1 MKERPNAINGLR
13 QTSVYSLI
21 SLLVWQPIL
30 VRAEV
35 AATELPQA
43 NVDWVSQGAATR
55 VETATD
61 MTVKQISDRVSLRW
75 DTFNVGEKASVK
87 FDQPNSSSIALNR
100 VVGGSGSRINGKL
113 SANGIVYIVDS
124 NGVIFGRNSI
134 VEVASL
140 VATALDVDEDLIMNE
155 SFVKAIN
162 DYKAAFEG
170 GAGENAAIVL
180 EGSIDGVEGARIVTG
195 EGGSV
200 FLFAPKIETQ
210 KGSSITTPGGQTI
223 LAAAKDQVYL
233 AASQDPDLRGL
244 LVEVNEGGSI
254 DHAGKIVADRGNITL
269 AALNIDQ
276 RGQLKATTS
285 VDANG
290 TIRLL
295 ARDTVISGAGAIGPM
310 SSSDDLNAQ
319 LIAGVLLADGTI
331 APAMTASDAKYAK
344 SSRAGRVTLHEGSV
358 TEVVPESSSKV
369 SADNNAQPVSFV
381 EVMGKTI
388 EVKDRASITSRG
400 GVVSLVATEKPDDP
414 MHVGTLSND
423 ASVILHS
430 GSRIDVSGMDTAV
443 VAMERNSL
451 EIELRGDELK
461 DSPLQR
467 HDADIRGETAF
478 VDIRDTDDIEFADI
492 SAYLAK
498 VERTVDERLS
508 AGGKVNVYSE
518 GNVDFQQGA
527 QVDVSGGAVNYKSGY
542 VRESQLVDDGNLVYI
557 SDADPN
563 VNYDAII
570 SANERYNA
578 RWNVVE
584 KIKSSSVGA
593 GKGTFVKGYV
603 EGKDAGSFNIK
614 SHAAEYGGAVIAD
627 TVSGPYQRTGGNQVS
642 GGKVDLDLNY
652 FKSSQQAIALVAE
665 GEYQQYLQDR
675 LAGTADDDLTKISVE
690 RFRNSADSV
699 SIKAGRDLTLA
710 QGAALTLDGNGALGL
725 KGGDVSI
732 LGDITNRGGAVSI
745 STTDLPDAGSAAE
758 SIVHTLSV
766 GSDVTIDTG
775 GTWIN
780 DNPLLG
786 ANLNTPV
793 NTDAGAIELISKGSV
808 QVAQGANLL
817 ANGGAWLN
825 AKGTLQGGKGGD
837 VTVSASRFEAG
848 GTLEYNGN
856 ATSHSLKKGG
866 QLTLGGAGFQVGPL
880 AASVNDSTSGTVLLT
895 ADELRAGGFSKVVLD
910 AGLNGIDVADG
921 TRIDL
926 VGEQFQLRE
935 GNYRTVASGVDMDS
949 LVQVVDTAG
958 LREDWRA
965 GIDLSLKSADAPGS
979 TADGIRIGEG
989 AVIQGLP
996 GATIALKAAGG
1007 SIDHAGSII
1016 AQGGTVSLA
1025 VNTSEHV
1032 DRRNSLDSDLA
1043 VILRDG
1049 SLIDVSAT
1057 TVKGEVNA
1065 LGIADLTFHAAG
1077 TVNIAADGGYIL
1089 GDDGASIRADG
1100 LASANRY
1107 YDARAGRV
1115 VSDPVSLA
1123 AGAINLKASEG
1134 IFLNSGLSARAAA
1147 GGKAGSL
1154 DVTMTTDNRFT
1165 GAIDDRDR
1173 SFADY
1178 ELEIRVE
1185 DQATDSGFLQQLQ
1198 DTGNI
1203 VAAVGGNQQYANG
1216 VAYLNVD
1223 AINAGGFGKVGLHA
1237 LNDQNAQSNHPDV
1250 VRRRESRIT
1259 FATDKTLTASESI
1272 RLETPAVVVEGFDA
1286 SVAAPYVGIGTHY
1299 TDETNSLAG
1308 QQLPLNGRFTA
1319 HADFIDLVG
1328 DIAFLDAEKVALN
1341 SHGDIRLRGGLA
1353 NAGSRDLPTGSLTA
1367 YGDVDLLASQIYSA
1381 TQTSYTFD
1389 LPSTASTIRVRGE
1402 STDGAFSIDD
1412 DYAVYS
1418 ALGSINVNADNI
1430 VQDGILKAPFGKINL
1445 NARQSLV
1452 LESGSRTSVS
1462 GEAQTVIVGEVQA
1475 DGSWLYPVVSGAPQV
1490 ISTLGEKSVSL
1501 TGPTIEH
1508 QDGAVVDI
1516 SGGGD
1521 LLAYEFVPGPGGS
1534 KDVLSYADGAAGE
1547 SFAIVPTYGSKW
1559 AAYDTVEM
1567 ANFPYAI
1574 GDTVRFEAGS
1584 GLDPNVS
1591 YAVMP
1596 ARYALL
1602 PGALLV
1608 TPQGYNTQP
1617 GLKVETAAGTA
1628 VVAGKLGNAGSGVSD
1643 SLWSAF
1649 VVEQGSV
1656 ALTRS
1661 EFNLYSASE
1670 FFTASGTRPQDAGRV
1685 MYDAISQLDLDG
1697 DILAAVS
1704 GNGVGGRMDV
1714 TADSI
1719 TLVGAR
1725 SAAVDGIQLV
1735 AGELEQ
1741 LNVDS
1746 ILLGGTRSAGADGT
1760 SIAVNANRVTVAGD
1774 VDMTASELLLAA
1786 KETVKVENAAR
1797 INASR
1802 AGKTAGG
1809 VVNIEG
1815 DGALLQAS
1823 VGDAVQVQRSNASGS
1838 AGVLEIQSGTS
1849 VFGQGALVLDASGSA
1864 IVQGQIDTFG
1874 TAGFGSGKLVLGA
1887 SEVASGMALS
1897 QAALNNLNARE
1908 LLLTS
1913 LSTIDIA
1920 SDFTLDVNR
1929 LTLDATAINAVGAV
1943 PLDVQFN
1950 ATESITLKNSTGNTA
1965 DDIAQV
1971 GGQIAFN
1978 TKTANLTGG
1987 SDSLSTMK
1995 LSGFDVAQLTAT
2007 ESTHASGK
2015 FALQSSADMNLATAQ
2030 LQAAAGT
2037 DLNLQAAAD
2046 LAVTSTGAAPVSQ
2059 QDGLGAYLHFAG
2071 DHVSLDT
2078 SVQAASGLIDVQA
2091 QNGISLGNEAALSVA
2106 GRVTDFA
2113 GDTVVSDAGTVRLK
2127 TANGD
2132 IVTQTGTVIDVSS
2145 PHVDAASGTLE
2156 LSAANGAV
2164 DLKSAPIVR
2173 RFAQATGGK
2182 VSVDVAQGSNVQSLL
2197 PQLAGF
2203 GDTQIWRARN
2213 GDIELASGS
2222 NVKAENIEFSA
2233 DGGAVVISSR
2243 LDASGAE
2250 GGTIGLFG
2258 RDDVRLDA
2266 TAQLDASATGAGE
2279 EGGKVVLSSRQG
2291 FVDLADGSRI
2301 HVAGGGAGNG
2311 AGNGGT
2317 VQFQTQR
2324 NDANDDVN
2332 FNDSGVRITGADSIV
2347 VAGFKRYD
2355 TEVVDQ
2361 SLLDGDVKSETTSF
2375 MNAIAQKLTD
2385 LSGRFSNL
2393 LNRNPDVFEVAP
2405 GVEFVNAGDLAI
2417 EGGINLA
2424 PTLTVDS
2431 AGNGTWDDSWRYGD
2445 NLTPGFMRFLAGGNL
2460 NINGNVSDG
2469 YITLAGYQQTAPI
2482 ATRSWNFAFAAGA
2495 DVDAAKAL
2503 TSTEAGNIDIAAG
2516 SLVRTGTGDI
2526 DMAVGGDLYLAD
2538 GSAIYSG
2545 GQSEYATD
2553 GTVYV
2558 PDAGTL
2564 YNRFWFASL
2573 LKGRKRMFYGHDG
2586 GDINID
2592 VGNDIAVAGSS
2603 VPSTEWLYRIDN
2615 NRALAGGTKYVS
2627 TWGVLY
2633 DKFVNGIGTLGGGDI
2648 DVSAGHDVTNLTLVA
2663 PTTAMQVGANPS
2675 NGVAGSNE
2683 LRVQGGGNIHLLAG
2697 NDVLSGNY
2705 LVSDGRLEVEA
2716 GGSMARASEENVA
2729 TSVAYGVGDI
2739 SLKARNSIDITRVID
2754 QGFVPLSDSQFLTST
2769 KKNIY
2774 ITDSSADSLSVESLA
2789 GDIHFKPDSA
2799 GGFTENLRS
2808 VLPVKVQAVALDGS
2822 VVFENSENGIAL
2834 EPGAGNALNI
2844 YAASNIEWLNGS
2856 VLRLSAAPGNL
2867 LPSIGSAHQYAGND
2881 NGGDG
2886 NLDILSALGVFDNLV
2901 ALQNGQPSIH
2911 TEPMADPLRLVT
2923 LNGDFLADGGGT
2935 NLITSRETEIVAG
2948 RDIDNVGISV
2958 TNNFASDVSSVR
2970 VGRDI
2975 VTRSTRNDQGAI
2987 DTNNA
2992 SNGIAVNGP
3001 GTLLVTAGRNISMGT
3016 SGGIISNGDITD
3028 TALADT
3034 GADLLV
3040 LAGIADDPD
3049 FAGFASRYVNGN
3061 DENQALN
3068 SFIAAAFTDLVLEPD
3083 AIQAMLNMSLSP
3095 EQIAALPR
3103 SVPADMATA
3112 LSSSDNKNLSDAQR
3126 LFLSLSRADR
3136 IKVAR
3141 AQFANGNER
3150 QQQVLVYNTLL
3161 NEVKRGGFEDSKK
3174 SSLKGFDPKKDG
3186 FNRSFAAINSLFDEN
3201 KQWDGDV
3208 SLVFSTINTKDGGD
3222 VGVITPGGGIDVG
3235 LPIQLPGVN
3244 KGAAEL
3250 GIIATRT
3257 GDLSLLV
3264 NDSVRVNQSRTF
3276 ALDGDIMMWAS
3287 EGDIDAGRGAKTATG
3302 AANVNVTIDATGKVV
3317 VDYGAVIA
3325 GSGIRGAGDVSLF
3338 APAGIID
3345 AGDAGIGARG
3355 NITLAAQQV
3364 VGADNI
3370 DVGGVSIG
3378 VPTNT
3383 GVSAGVM
3390 TAGSVGSAATSAS
3403 MGEVAEQA
3411 DSSEEAT
3418 EQVAFLTVEIIG
3430 LGD

>member
-1 MKERPNAINGLR
+1 MKERPDVINGLR
-13 QTSVYSLI
+13 QTGVYSLI
-21 SLLVWQPIL
+21 SLLAWQPIL
-30 VRAEV
+30 VRADV
-35 AATELPQA
+35 APTELPKA

-61 MTVKQISDRVSLRW
+61 MTVKQISDRVSLQW
-75 DTFNVGEKASVK
+75 DTFNIGDKASVK

-100 VVGGSGSRINGKL
+100 VQGGSGSRINGKL
-113 SANGIVYIVDS
+113 SANGIIYIVDS

-140 VATALDVDEDLIMNE
+140 VATALNVDEDLIMNE

-180 EGSIDGVEGARIVTG
+180 EGSIDGAEGARIVTG

-210 KGSSITTPGGQTI
+210 SGSSITTPGGQTI
-223 LAAAKDQVYL
+223 LAAAKDQIFL

-244 LVEVNEGGSI
+244 LVEVNEGGDI

-285 VDANG
+285 VNANG

-295 ARDTVISGAGAIGPM
+295 ARDKANASTIGALGDAT
-310 SSSDDLNAQ
+310 LQNQ
-319 LIAGVLLADGTI
+319 LLAGVLMADGEVDSD
-331 APAMTASDAKYAK
+331 MKASDAKYAK
-344 SSRAGRVTLHEGSV
+344 STHTGRVTLHEGSV
-358 TEVVPESSSKV
+358 TEVVPESSSKT
-369 SADNNAQPVSFV
+369 SADSNVQPVSFV

-414 MHVGTLSND
+414 MAVGTVGND
-423 ASVILHS
+423 ASVTLHS

-467 HDADIRGETAF
+467 NDADIRGETAF

-498 VERTVDERLS
+498 IERTVDERLS

-527 QVDVSGGAVNYKSGY
+527 QVDVSGGAVHYKSGY
-542 VRESQLVDDGNLVYI
+542 VLESQLVDNGNLVYI

-563 VNYDAII
+563 VNYDAVI
-570 SANERYNA
+570 SGNERYNA

-614 SHAAEYGGAVIAD
+614 SRAADYGGTVTAD
-627 TVSGPYQRTGGNQVS
+627 TVSGPYQRTGSNQVS
-642 GGKVDLDLNY
+642 GGKIDLDLSH
-652 FKSSQQAIALVAE
+652 FDFSQQAIALVAE
-665 GEYQQYLQDR
+665 SEYQQYLRDK
-675 LAGTADDDLTKISVE
+675 LAGTADAGTTTISVE
-690 RFRNSADSV
+690 RFAGSADSL
-699 SIKAGRDLTLA
+699 SIKTRNDLSLA
-710 QGAALTLDGNGALGL
+710 EGTALTLDGNGALDL

-732 LGDITNRGGAVSI
+732 QGDITNRAGAVAI
-745 STTDLPDAGSAAE
+745 AAAE
-758 SIVHTLSV
+758 FQSSNTTSVHTLSV
-766 GSDVTIDTG
+766 GADVTIDTG
-775 GTWIN
+775 GAWIN

-786 ANLNTPV
+786 ANLNAPV
-793 NTDAGAIELISKGSV
+793 NMDAGAIKLTSDGSV

-825 AKGTLQGGKGGD
+825 AKGKLQGGKGGD
-837 VTVSASRFEAG
+837 VTVSASRFEYG
-848 GTLEYNGN
+848 GTLEYSGN
-856 ATSHSLKKGG
+856 ASSHSLEQGG
-866 QLTLGGAGFQVGPL
+866 KLTLAGAGFHIGPP
-880 AASVNDSTSGTVLLT
+880 APGVNDNAPGVIQLA
-895 ADELRAGGFSKVVLD
+895 ADELRAGGFSKLVLD

-926 VGEQFQLRE
+926 VGEQFRMRE
-935 GNYRTVASGVDMDS
+935 GNYRTVASGADMNS
-949 LVQVVDTAG
+949 LAQVVDTAG

-979 TADGIRIGEG
+979 IADGIRIGEG
-989 AVIQGLP
+989 AVIQGVP
-996 GATIALKAAGG
+996 GATITLKAAGG

-1025 VNTSEHV
+1025 VSSSEHV

-1049 SLIDVSAT
+1049 SQIDVSAT
-1057 TVKGEVNA
+1057 TVTGEVNA
-1065 LGIADLTFHAAG
+1065 LGIADRTFHAAG
-1077 TVNIAADGGYIL
+1077 RVSIAADAGYIL
-1089 GDDGASIRADG
+1089 GDEGASIRADG
-1100 LASANRY
+1100 LVSANRY

-1115 VSDPVSLA
+1115 VSEPVSLA
-1123 AGAINLKASEG
+1123 AGAIHLKASEG
-1134 IFLNSGLSARAAA
+1134 MFLNSGLSARAAA

-1154 DVTMTTDNRFT
+1154 GVTMTTDNRFT

-1178 ELEIRVE
+1178 ELEIRVS

-1203 VAAVGGNQQYANG
+1203 VATVGGNQQYDNG

-1223 AINAGGFGKVGLHA
+1223 AINAGGFGNIGLHA
-1237 LNDQNAQSNHPDV
+1237 LNDENPQTNHADV
-1250 VRRRESRIT
+1250 VRRPESRVT

-1272 RLETPAVVVEGFDA
+1272 RLETPAIVVEGSDA
-1286 SVAAPYVGIGTHY
+1286 SVVAPYVAIGTRY
-1299 TDETNSLAG
+1299 TDVVNSAAG
-1308 QQLPLNGRFTA
+1308 DGPLPLNGSFTA
-1319 HADFIDLVG
+1319 NAGFIDLVG
-1328 DIAFLDAEKVALN
+1328 DIAFRDAEKVALN

-1353 NAGSRDLPTGSLTA
+1353 KAGSRDLPTGSLTA

-1381 TQTSYTFD
+1381 TQTSYSFD
-1389 LPSTASTIRVRGE
+1389 LLSTDSTISVRGE
-1402 STDGAFSIDD
+1402 SSDGAFSIED

-1418 ALGSINVNADNI
+1418 ALGSITVNADNI
-1430 VQDGILKAPFGKINL
+1430 VQDGILKAPFGTINL

-1452 LESGSRTSVS
+1452 LENGSKTSVS
-1462 GEAQTVIVGEVQA
+1462 GEAQTVIMGEVQA
-1475 DGSWLYPVVSGAPQV
+1475 DGSWLYPVQPGSPQV
-1490 ISTLGEKSVSL
+1490 IRTLGEKSVSL
-1501 TGPTIEH
+1501 TSPAIEH

-1534 KDVLSYADGAAGE
+1534 KDVLSYALTGVAGE

-1559 AAYDTVEM
+1559 AAYDTIEM

-1574 GDTVRFEAGS
+1574 GDTIRFEAGS
-1584 GLDPNVS
+1584 GLDPNMS

-1608 TPQGYNTQP
+1608 TPQGYSTQP
-1617 GLKVETAAGTA
+1617 GLKIETAAGST
-1628 VVAGKLGNAGSGVSD
+1628 VIAGKLGNAGSGVSD
-1643 SLWSAF
+1643 SLWSAY
-1649 VVEQGSV
+1649 VVEPGSV

-1685 MYDAISQLDLDG
+1685 LYDAISQLDIDG
-1697 DILAAVS
+1697 DILASVS

-1714 TADSI
+1714 TAENI
-1719 TLVGAR
+1719 TLVGAK
-1725 SAAVDGIQLV
+1725 SDAIEGIQLV

-1746 ILLGGTRSAGADGT
+1746 MLLGGTRSAGADGT
-1760 SIAVNANRVTVAGD
+1760 SIAVNANTVTVAGD

-1786 KETVKVENAAR
+1786 QQTVKVESAAR
-1797 INASR
+1797 INATR

-1823 VGDAVQVQRSNASGS
+1823 VGDAVQVQRSNATGS
-1838 AGVLEIQSGTS
+1838 TGVLEIQSGAS
-1849 VFGQGALVLDASGSA
+1849 VIGQGALVLDASGSA

-1874 TAGFGSGKLVLGA
+1874 TAGFGSGKMVLGA
-1887 SEVASGMALS
+1887 SEAASGMALS

-1950 ATESITLKNSTGNTA
+1950 AAESITLKNSTGSMA
-1965 DDIAQV
+1965 EDVAQV
-1971 GGQIAFN
+1971 GGQIGFN
-1978 TKTANLTGG
+1978 TAAVKFTGG

-1995 LSGFDVAQLTAT
+1995 LSGFDAAQITAT
-2007 ESTHASGK
+2007 DVTRASGK

-2030 LQAAAGT
+2030 LQAANGT
-2037 DLNLQAAAD
+2037 DLNLQAAGD
-2046 LAVTSTGAAPVSQ
+2046 LVVSSTGVVPLSQ
-2059 QDGLGAYLHFAG
+2059 QDGLGAHLNFAG

-2078 SVQAASGLIDVQA
+2078 NVHAASGVIDVQA
-2091 QNGISLGNEAALSVA
+2091 QNGISLGNQAALSVA

-2132 IVTQTGTVIDVSS
+2132 IVTQTGTVIDISS

-2164 DLKSAPIVR
+2164 DLKSAPIVQR
-2173 RFAQATGGK
+2173 LAQSTGGK
-2182 VSVDVAQGSNVQSLL
+2182 VNVDVAQGSNVQSLL

-2203 GDTQIWRARN
+2203 GDTQTWRARN
-2213 GDIELASGS
+2213 GDIELASGN
-2222 NVKAENIEFSA
+2222 NVKAGNIEFSA
-2233 DGGAVVISSR
+2233 DGGAVVVGSR

-2266 TAQLDASATGAGE
+2266 TAQLDASATGPDKD
-2279 EGGKVVLSSRQG
+2279 GGKVVLSSRQG

-2301 HVAGGGAGNG
+2301 HVAGNG
-2311 AGNGGT
+2311 DGIRDGNGGT
-2317 VQFQTQR
+2317 VQFQVQR
-2324 NDANDDVN
+2324 NATNDDVN
-2332 FNDSGVRITGADSIV
+2332 FNDAGVRITGADSIV

-2355 TEVVDQ
+2355 TAVVDQ
-2361 SLLDGDVKSETTSF
+2361 SLLDGEVSSETASF
-2375 MNAIAQKLTD
+2375 MNAMAAKLAD
-2385 LSGRFSNL
+2385 LSGRFRNL
-2393 LNRNPDVFEVAP
+2393 LNRNPETFEVAP
-2405 GVEFVNAGDLAI
+2405 GVEFVSAGDLAI

-2431 AGNGTWDDSWRYGD
+2431 AGNGTWNDSWRYGD
-2445 NLTPGFMRFLAGGNL
+2445 NLTPGYMRFLAGGNL
-2460 NINGNVSDG
+2460 NIIGNVSDG
-2469 YITLAGYQQTAPI
+2469 FITLPGYQQTAPI
-2482 ATRSWNFAFAAGA
+2482 AARSWNFAFAAGA
-2495 DVDAAKAL
+2495 DAGAAKVL
-2503 TSTEAGNIDIAAG
+2503 TTTDTGNIDMAAG
-2516 SLVRTGTGDI
+2516 SLVRTGTGAI
-2526 DMAVGGDLYLAD
+2526 DMAAGGDLYLAD

-2564 YNRFWFASL
+2564 YHRFWFASL

-2603 VPSTEWLYRIDN
+2603 VPSTEWLYRIDYDRTPTSN
-2615 NRALAGGTKYVS
+2615 ETKYIS
-2627 TWGVLY
+2627 TWGLLY

-2648 DVSAGHDVTNLTLVA
+2648 DVSAGHDVINLTLAA
-2663 PTTAMQVGANPS
+2663 PTTAMQIGANPL
-2675 NGVAGSNE
+2675 NGVGGTNE
-2683 LRVQGGGNIHLLAG
+2683 VLVQGGGNIYLQSG
-2697 NDVLSGNY
+2697 NDILSGNY
-2705 LVSDGRLEVEA
+2705 LVGDGRLEVEA
-2716 GGSMARASEENVA
+2716 GGSLARASEENVA
-2729 TSVAYGVGDI
+2729 TSVVYGVGDI
-2739 SLKARNSIDITRVID
+2739 SLKARNSIEITRVMD
-2754 QGFVPLSDSQFLTST
+2754 QGFVPVSDSQSPYLGIIYT
-2769 KKNIY
+2769 KNIY
-2774 ITDSSADSLSVESLA
+2774 ITDNSADTLRVESLT

-2799 GGFTENLRS
+2799 GEFAENLRS
-2808 VLPVKVQAVALDGS
+2808 VLPVKVQAAALDGN
-2822 VVFENSENGIAL
+2822 VVFDNSIAL

-2844 YAASNIEWLNGS
+2844 YAAHNIEWLNQS
-2856 VLRLSAAPGNL
+2856 ILRLSAVPGNL
-2867 LPSIGSAHQYAGND
+2867 LPSMGSAHHYDSTDLNS
-2881 NGGDG
+2881 DG
-2886 NLDILSALGVFDNLV
+2886 NLDLLSALGVFDNLV
-2901 ALQNGQPSIH
+2901 ALQNGLPSIH

-2923 LNGDFLADGGGT
+2923 LDGDLLADGGGT
-2935 NLITSRETEIVAG
+2935 NLTTSRETEIVAG

-2975 VTRSTRNDQGAI
+2975 ITRSTRNDQGAI

-3001 GTLLVTAGRNISMGT
+3001 GTLLVTAGRDISMGT
-3016 SGGIISNGDITD
+3016 SGGIVSNGDITN

-3049 FAGFASRYVNGN
+3049 FAGFASRYINGS
-3061 DENQALN
+3061 DDDLALA
-3068 SFIAAAFTDLVLEPD
+3068 SFLAAAFTDLVLEPD
-3083 AIQAMLNMSLSP
+3083 AIQALLNLSLSP
-3095 EQIAALPR
+3095 EQIAALPGA
-3103 SVPADMATA
+3103 VPADMATA
-3112 LSSSDNKNLSDAQR
+3112 LSSSDGKNLSNAQR
-3126 LFLSLSRADR
+3126 LFLSLSREDR
-3136 IKVAR
+3136 IQVAR
-3141 AQFANGNER
+3141 TQFASSNER

-3161 NEVKRGGFEDSKK
+3161 NEVKRGGYEDSKK
-3174 SSLKGFDPKKDG
+3174 SSLKGFDPETDG
-3186 FNRSFAAINSLFDEN
+3186 FKRSFAAINSLFDEN

-3208 SLVFSTINTKDGGD
+3208 SLVFSTLNTKDGGD

-3235 LPIQLPGVN
+3235 LPIQLPGVT

-3250 GIIATRT
+3250 GIISTRT

-3264 NDSVRVNQSRTF
+3264 NDSIRVNQSRTF

-3383 GVSAGVM
+3383 GVSAGVT

-3411 DSSEEAT
+3411 EGGDEAT

>member
-1 MKERPNAINGLR
+1 MINGLR
-13 QTSVYSLI
+13 QTGVYSLI

-30 VRAEV
+30 VRADV
-35 AATELPQA
+35 APTELPKA

-61 MTVKQISDRVSLRW
+61 MTVKQISDRVSLQW
-75 DTFNVGEKASVK
+75 DTFNIGDKASVK

-100 VVGGSGSRINGKL
+100 IVGGGQAASRINGKL
-113 SANGIVYIVDS
+113 SANGIIYIVDS
-124 NGVIFGRNSI
+124 NGVIFGRNSV

-140 VATALDVDEDLIMNE
+140 VATALNVDEDLIMNE
-155 SFVKAIN
+155 SFVKAIS
-162 DYKAAFEG
+162 DGKAAFEG

-180 EGSIDGVEGARIVTG
+180 EGSIDGVEGARIITG

-200 FLFAPKIETQ
+200 FLFAPKVETQ
-210 KGSSITTPGGQTI
+210 NGSSITTPGGQTI

-233 AASQDPDLRGL
+233 AASQDPDLRGM
-244 LVEVNEGGSI
+244 LVEVNSGGDI

-269 AALNIDQ
+269 SALNIDQ

-285 VDANG
+285 VNANG

-295 ARDTVISGAGAIGPM
+295 ARDTVNSIGAL
-310 SSSDDLNAQ
+310 DDGTLQNQ
-319 LIAGVLLADGTI
+319 LLAGVLMADG
-331 APAMTASDAKYAK
+331 ALDSDMKAFDAKYAK
-344 SSRAGRVTLHEGSV
+344 SSQAGRVTLHEGSV
-358 TEVVPESSSKV
+358 TEVVPESSTKT
-369 SADNNAQPVSFV
+369 SADSNAQPVSFV

-388 EVKDRASITSRG
+388 EVKDRASVTSRG
-400 GVVSLVATEKPDDP
+400 GVVSMVATEKPDDP
-414 MHVGTLSND
+414 MAVGTLTND
-423 ASVILHS
+423 ASVTLHS
-430 GSRIDVSGMDTAV
+430 GSKIDVSGMDTAV
-443 VAMERNSL
+443 VGMERNSL

-467 HDADIRGETAF
+467 NDADIRGETAF
-478 VDIRDTDDIEFADI
+478 VDIRDADDIEFADI

-542 VRESQLVDDGNLVYI
+542 VLESQLVDNGNLVYI
-557 SDADPN
+557 SDANPN
-563 VNYDAII
+563 VNYDAVI
-570 SANERYNA
+570 SGNERYNA

-614 SHAAEYGGAVIAD
+614 SHAAEYGGSVIAD
-627 TVSGPYQRTGGNQVS
+627 TVSGPYQRTGSNQVS
-642 GGKVDLDLNY
+642 GGRVDLDLNH

-665 GEYQQYLQDR
+665 SEYQQYLQDR

-690 RFRNSADSV
+690 RFRNSADSI
-699 SIKAGRDLTLA
+699 SIKAGRDLTLT
-710 QGAALTLDGNGALGL
+710 QGTALTLDGNGVLDL

-732 LGDITNRGGAVSI
+732 LGDITNRSGAVSI
-745 STTDLPDAGSAAE
+745 STTDVPNPDATE
-758 SIVHTLSV
+758 LQMVHTLSV
-766 GSDVTIDTG
+766 GADVTIDTSG
-775 GTWIN
+775 AWIN

-786 ANLNTPV
+786 ANPNAAV

-808 QVAQGANLL
+808 QVAQGVNLR

-837 VTVSASRFEAG
+837 VTVSASRFEYG
-848 GTLEYNGN
+848 GALEYNGN
-856 ATSHSLKKGG
+856 ASSHSLAQGG
-866 QLTLGGAGFQVGPL
+866 TLTLAGAGFHIGPPS
-880 AASVNDSTSGTVLLT
+880 AGVNDNSPGVIQLE

-910 AGLNGIDVADG
+910 AGLNGIDVANG
-921 TRIDL
+921 THIDL
-926 VGEQFQLRE
+926 VGEQFRMRE
-935 GNYRTVASGVDMDS
+935 GNYRNVASGADMNS
-949 LVQVVDTAG
+949 LAQVVDTAG

-965 GIDLSLKSADAPGS
+965 GIDLLLKSADVPGS
-979 TADGIRIGEG
+979 IADGIRIGEG
-989 AVIQGLP
+989 ALIQGLP
-996 GATIALKAAGG
+996 GAAIALKAVGG

-1025 VNTSEHV
+1025 VSTSEHV

-1057 TVKGEVNA
+1057 TVKGEVNT
-1065 LGIADLTFHAAG
+1065 LGVTDLSFHAAG
-1077 TVNIAADGGYIL
+1077 TVGIAADGGYIL

-1115 VSDPVSLA
+1115 VSEPVGLA

-1173 SFADY
+1173 SFVDY

-1203 VAAVGGNQQYANG
+1203 VAAVGGNQQYDNG

-1223 AINAGGFGKVGLHA
+1223 AINAGGFGNIGLHA
-1237 LNDQNAQSNHPDV
+1237 LNDENHQTNHADV
-1250 VRRRESRIT
+1250 IRRPESRIT

-1272 RLETPAVVVEGFDA
+1272 RLETPAIVVEGFDA
-1286 SVAAPYVGIGTHY
+1286 SVAAPYVGIGTRY
-1299 TDETNSLAG
+1299 TDEINSNAG
-1308 QQLPLNGRFTA
+1308 DEQLPLNGRFTA
-1319 HADFIDLVG
+1319 NAAFIDLLG
-1328 DIAFLDAEKVALN
+1328 DIAFRDAEKVALN

-1353 NAGSRDLPTGSLTA
+1353 NASSRDLPTGSLTA
-1367 YGDVDLLASQIYSA
+1367 YGDADLLASQIYSA

-1389 LPSTASTIRVRGE
+1389 LQSTDSTITVRGE
-1402 STDGAFSIDD
+1402 STDGAFRIDN

-1418 ALGSINVNADNI
+1418 ALGSITVNADNI
-1430 VQDGILKAPFGKINL
+1430 VQDGILKAPFGTIDL

-1452 LESGSRTSVS
+1452 LENGSKTSVS
-1462 GEAQTVIVGEVQA
+1462 GEAQTVIMGEVQA
-1475 DGSWLYPVVSGAPQV
+1475 DGSWLYPVLSGAPQV
-1490 ISTLGEKSVSL
+1490 VRTLGEKSISL
-1501 TGPTIEH
+1501 SGPAIEH

-1534 KDVLSYADGAAGE
+1534 KDVLSYALTGAAGE

-1559 AAYDTVEM
+1559 AAYDAVEM

-1608 TPQGYNTQP
+1608 TPQGYSTQP
-1617 GLKVETAAGTA
+1617 GLKIETAAGTT

-1670 FFTASGTRPQDAGRV
+1670 FFSASGTRPQDAGRV
-1685 MYDAISQLDLDG
+1685 LYDAISQLDIDG
-1697 DILAAVS
+1697 DILASVS

-1714 TADSI
+1714 TAENI
-1719 TLVGAR
+1719 TLVGSR
-1725 SAAVDGIQLV
+1725 SDAIEGIQLV

-1746 ILLGGTRSAGADGT
+1746 MLLGGTRSAGADGT
-1760 SIAVNANRVTVAGD
+1760 NITVNANTVTVAGD

-1786 KETVKVENAAR
+1786 KQTVKVENAAR
-1797 INASR
+1797 INTTR
-1802 AGKTAGG
+1802 GGKTAGG

-1823 VGDAVQVQRSNASGS
+1823 VGDAVQVRRSNATGS
-1838 AGVLEIQSGTS
+1838 TGVLEIQSGTS

-1874 TAGFGSGKLVLGA
+1874 TAGFGSGKMVLGA
-1887 SEVASGMALS
+1887 SEAASGMALS

-1943 PLDVQFN
+1943 RLDVQFI
-1950 ATESITLKNSTGNTA
+1950 AAESITLRNSSGSMA
-1965 DDIAQV
+1965 EDVAQV
-1971 GGQIAFN
+1971 GGQIEFN
-1978 TKTANLTGG
+1978 TAAASLTGG

-2007 ESTHASGK
+2007 DVTRASGK

-2030 LQAAAGT
+2030 LQAANGT
-2037 DLNLQAAAD
+2037 DLNLQATGD
-2046 LAVTSTGAAPVSQ
+2046 LAVTSAGAAPVSQ

-2071 DHVSLDT
+2071 DHISLDT
-2078 SVQAASGLIDVQA
+2078 SVQAASGLIEVQA
-2091 QNGISLGNEAALSVA
+2091 QNGISLGNQAALSVA
-2106 GRVTDFA
+2106 GRATDFA

-2127 TANGD
+2127 TVNGD

-2164 DLKSAPIVR
+2164 DLKSAPIVQ
-2173 RFAQATGGK
+2173 RFAQSPGGK

-2203 GDTQIWRARN
+2203 GDTQTWRARN
-2213 GDIELASGS
+2213 GDIELASGN
-2222 NVKAENIEFSA
+2222 NVKAGNIEFSA
-2233 DGGAVVISSR
+2233 DGGAVVVGSR

-2266 TAQLDASATGAGE
+2266 TAQLDASATGTGE

-2301 HVAGGGAGNG
+2301 HVAGNG
-2311 AGNGGT
+2311 DGIRNGNGGT

-2324 NDANDDVN
+2324 NATNDDVN

-2355 TEVVDQ
+2355 TAVVDQ
-2361 SLLDGDVKSETTSF
+2361 SLLDGDVNSETASF
-2375 MNAIAQKLTD
+2375 MSAMAEKLTD

-2393 LNRNPDVFEVAP
+2393 LNRNSEAFEVAP
-2405 GVEFVNAGDLAI
+2405 GVEFVSAGDLAI

-2431 AGNGTWDDSWRYGD
+2431 AGNGSWDDSWRYGD

-2460 NINGNVSDG
+2460 NISGNVSDG
-2469 YITLAGYQQTAPI
+2469 FITLPGYQQTAPI
-2482 ATRSWNFAFAAGA
+2482 ADRSWNFAFVAGA
-2495 DVDAAKAL
+2495 DAGAAKAL
-2503 TSTEAGNIDIAAG
+2503 TTTDSGNIDIAAG
-2516 SLVRTGTGDI
+2516 SLIRTGTGAI
-2526 DMAVGGDLYLAD
+2526 DMAAGGDLYLGD

-2545 GQSEYATD
+2545 GLSEYATD

-2564 YNRFWFASL
+2564 YHRYWFASL

-2592 VGNDIAVAGSS
+2592 VSNDIAVAGSS
-2603 VPSTEWLYRIDN
+2603 VPSTEWLYRVDYS
-2615 NRALAGGTKYVS
+2615 RTLAGETKYIS

-2648 DVSAGHDVTNLTLVA
+2648 DVSAGHDVTNLTLAA
-2663 PTTAMQVGANPS
+2663 PTTAMQIGVNPLDGA
-2675 NGVAGSNE
+2675 AGTNE
-2683 LRVQGGGNIHLLAG
+2683 VLVRGGGDIHLLAG
-2697 NDVLSGNY
+2697 NDILSGNY
-2705 LVSDGRLEVEA
+2705 LVGDGRLDVEA
-2716 GGSMARASEENVA
+2716 GGSLARASEDNVA

-2739 SLKARNSIDITRVID
+2739 SLKARNSIEITRVID
-2754 QGFVPLSDSQFLTST
+2754 QGFVPLSDSQFATNV

-2774 ITDSSADSLSVESLA
+2774 ITDSSADILRAESLT
-2789 GDIHFKPDSA
+2789 GDIHFNPDSV
-2799 GGFTENLRS
+2799 GIDDEFTAALRS
-2808 VLPVKVQAVALDGS
+2808 VLPVSVETVALDGS
-2822 VVFENSENGIAL
+2822 VVFDRTIAL
-2834 EPGAGNALNI
+2834 EPGAANALSI
-2844 YAASNIEWLNGS
+2844 YATHNIEWLNQS
-2856 VLRLSAAPGNL
+2856 VLRLSAVPGNL
-2867 LPSIGSAHQYAGND
+2867 LPSMGSAHQYAETTLDRSPDLLGN
-2881 NGGDG
+2881 GDLLG
-2886 NLDILSALGVFDNLV
+2886 ALGVFDNLV
-2901 ALQNGQPSIH
+2901 ALQNGLPSVH
-2911 TEPMADPLRLVT
+2911 TESMADPLRLVT

-2935 NLITSRETEIVAG
+2935 NLITSRETEIIAG
-2948 RDIDNVGISV
+2948 RDIDSVGISV
-2958 TNNFASDVSSVR
+2958 TNNFTSDVSTVR
-2970 VGRDI
+2970 AGRDI
-2975 VTRSTRNDQGAI
+2975 ITRSNRNEQGAI
-2987 DTNNA
+2987 DNNA
-2992 SNGIAVNGP
+2992 SSGIEVNGP
-3001 GTLLVTAGRNISMGT
+3001 GALLVTAGRDISMGM
-3016 SGGIISNGDITD
+3016 SGGIVSNGDITN

-3049 FAGFASRYVNGN
+3049 FAGFASRYINGS
-3061 DENQALN
+3061 DEDMALA
-3068 SFIAAAFTDLVLEPD
+3068 SFLAAAFTDLILEPD
-3083 AIQAMLNMSLSP
+3083 AIQALLNLSLSP
-3095 EQIAALPR
+3095 EQIAALPQA
-3103 SVPADMATA
+3103 VPADMATA
-3112 LSSSDNKNLSDAQR
+3112 LSSSDDKNLSDAQR
-3126 LFLSLSRADR
+3126 LFLSLSREDR

-3141 AQFANGNER
+3141 SQFANSNER

-3161 NEVKRGGFEDSKK
+3161 NEVKRGGYEDSKK
-3174 SSLKGFDPKKDG
+3174 SSLKDFDPKTDG
-3186 FNRSFAAINSLFDEN
+3186 FKRSFAAINSLFDEN

-3222 VGVITPGGGIDVG
+3222 VGVIAPGGGIDVG
-3235 LPIQLPGVN
+3235 LPIQLPGVT

-3250 GIIATRT
+3250 GIITTRT
-3257 GDLSLLV
+3257 GDLNLLV
-3264 NDSVRVNQSRTF
+3264 NDSIRVNQSRTF

-3383 GVSAGVM
+3383 GVSAGVT

-3411 DSSEEAT
+3411 EGDGETT
-3418 EQVAFLTVEIIG
+3418 EKVAFLTVEIIG

>member
-1 MKERPNAINGLR
+1 MKERPDVINGLR
-13 QTSVYSLI
+13 QTGVYSLI

-30 VRAEV
+30 VRADV
-35 AATELPQA
+35 APTELPKA

-61 MTVKQISDRVSLRW
+61 MTVKQISDRVSLQW
-75 DTFNVGEKASVK
+75 DTFNIGDKASVK
-87 FDQPNSSSIALNR
+87 FDQPNSSSIALNKI
-100 VVGGSGSRINGKL
+100 VGGGQAASRINGKL
-113 SANGIVYIVDS
+113 SANGIIYIVDS
-124 NGVIFGRNSI
+124 NGVIFGRNSV

-140 VATALDVDEDLIMNE
+140 VATALNVDEDLIMNE

-170 GAGENAAIVL
+170 GAGEHATIVL
-180 EGSIDGVEGARIVTG
+180 EGSIDGAEGARIVTG

-210 KGSSITTPGGQTI
+210 SGSSITTPGGQTI

-244 LVEVNEGGSI
+244 LVEVNEGGDI

-285 VDANG
+285 VNANG

-295 ARDTVISGAGAIGPM
+295 ARDTVNANAIGALGDGTLP
-310 SSSDDLNAQ
+310 NQ
-319 LIAGVLLADGTI
+319 LLAGVLMADGEVDSD
-331 APAMTASDAKYAK
+331 MKASDAKYAK
-344 SSRAGRVTLHEGSV
+344 STQAGRVTLHEGSV
-358 TEVVPESSSKV
+358 TEVVPESSSKT
-369 SADNNAQPVSFV
+369 SADSNAQAVSFV

-414 MHVGTLSND
+414 MAVATPRND
-423 ASVILHS
+423 ASVTLHS
-430 GSRIDVSGMDTAV
+430 GSKIDVSGMDTAV
-443 VAMERNSL
+443 VGMERNSL

-467 HDADIRGETAF
+467 NDADIRGETAF

-508 AGGKVNVYSE
+508 AGGKVNVHSE

-542 VRESQLVDDGNLVYI
+542 VLESQLVDNGNLVYI
-557 SDADPN
+557 SDANPN
-563 VNYDAII
+563 VNYDAVI
-570 SANERYNA
+570 SGNERYNA

-614 SHAAEYGGAVIAD
+614 SHAAEYGGSVIAD
-627 TVSGPYQRTGGNQVS
+627 TVSGPYQRTGSNQVS
-642 GGKVDLDLNY
+642 GGKIDLDLSH
-652 FKSSQQAIALVAE
+652 FDSSLQAIALMAE
-665 GEYQQYLQDR
+665 SEYQQYLRDK
-675 LAGTADDDLTKISVE
+675 LAGTADAGTTTISVE
-690 RFRNSADSV
+690 RFKGSADSV
-699 SIKAGRDLTLA
+699 SIKTRNDLSLA
-710 QGAALTLDGNGALGL
+710 QGTALTLDGNGALNL
-725 KGGDVSI
+725 KGGDVDI
-732 LGDITNRGGAVSI
+732 QGDITNRGGVVTIA
-745 STTDLPDAGSAAE
+745 AAE
-758 SIVHTLSV
+758 FQSSNTTSVHTLSV
-766 GSDVTIDTG
+766 GADVTIDTSG
-775 GTWIN
+775 AWIN
-780 DNPLLG
+780 DNPVLG
-786 ANLNTPV
+786 ANLNAPV
-793 NTDAGAIELISKGSV
+793 NTDAGAIRLTSDGSV

-825 AKGTLQGGKGGD
+825 AKGKLQGGKGGD
-837 VTVSASRFEAG
+837 VTVSASRFESG
-848 GTLEYNGN
+848 GALEYNGN
-856 ATSHSLKKGG
+856 ASSHSLQQGG
-866 QLTLGGAGFQVGPL
+866 TLTLAGAGFQIGPPSAGVSDNAPGVIQL
-880 AASVNDSTSGTVLLT
+880 E

-910 AGLNGIDVADG
+910 AGLNGIDVADD

-926 VGEQFQLRE
+926 VGEQFRMRE
-935 GNYRTVASGVDMDS
+935 GNYRNVASGADMDS
-949 LVQVVDTAG
+949 LAQVVDTAG

-965 GIDLSLKSADAPGS
+965 GVDLSLNSAEGS
-979 TADGIRIGEG
+979 VALGSAADGIRIGEG

-996 GATIALKAAGG
+996 GATITLTAAGG

-1025 VNTSEHV
+1025 ASSSGN
-1032 DRRNSLDSDLA
+1032 RPGSLDSDLA

-1057 TVKGEVNA
+1057 TVTGEVNA
-1065 LGIADLTFHAAG
+1065 LGIADLAFHAAG
-1077 TVNIAADGGYIL
+1077 TVSIAADGGYIL

-1115 VSDPVSLA
+1115 VSEPVSLA
-1123 AGAINLKASEG
+1123 AGTINLKASEG
-1134 IFLNSGLSARAAA
+1134 IFLNSGLSAHAAA

-1154 DVTMTTDNRFT
+1154 DVTMTTDNRST
-1165 GAIDDRDR
+1165 GAIEIRDS

-1178 ELEIRVE
+1178 ELEIRVA
-1185 DQATDSGFLQQLQ
+1185 DQATDAGFLQQLQ

-1203 VAAVGGNQQYANG
+1203 VSAVDANQQYDNG

-1223 AINAGGFGKVGLHA
+1223 TINAGGFGKVGLHA
-1237 LNDQNAQSNHPDV
+1237 LNDKDRQSDHPDV
-1250 VRRRESRIT
+1250 IRRPESRIT

-1272 RLETPAVVVEGFDA
+1272 RLETPAIVVEGFDA
-1286 SVAAPYVGIGTHY
+1286 SVAAPYVGIGTRY
-1299 TDETNSLAG
+1299 TDEINSDADDE
-1308 QQLPLNGRFTA
+1308 QLPLNGSFTA
-1319 HADFIDLVG
+1319 NAAFIDLVG
-1328 DIAFLDAEKVALN
+1328 DIAFRDAEKVALN

-1353 NAGSRDLPTGSLTA
+1353 NEGSRDLPSGSLTA

-1389 LPSTASTIRVRGE
+1389 LPSTDSTITVRGE

-1412 DYAVYS
+1412 DYSVYS
-1418 ALGSINVNADNI
+1418 ALGSITVNADNI
-1430 VQDGILKAPFGKINL
+1430 VQDGILKAPFGTINL

-1452 LESGSRTSVS
+1452 LEIGSKTSVS
-1462 GEAQTVIVGEVQA
+1462 GEAQTVIMGEVQA
-1475 DGSWLYPVVSGAPQV
+1475 DGSWLYPVQSGAPQV
-1490 ISTLGEKSVSL
+1490 IRTLGEKSVSL
-1501 TGPTIEH
+1501 SGPAIEH

-1534 KDVLSYADGAAGE
+1534 KDVLSYALTGAAGD

-1559 AAYDTVEM
+1559 AAYDTIEM

-1608 TPQGYNTQP
+1608 TPQGYSTQP
-1617 GLKVETAAGTA
+1617 GLKIETAAGTT

-1649 VVEQGSV
+1649 VVEQGAV

-1685 MYDAISQLDLDG
+1685 LYDAISQLDIDG
-1697 DILAAVS
+1697 DILASVS

-1714 TADSI
+1714 TAENI
-1719 TLVGAR
+1719 TLVGSR
-1725 SAAVDGIQLV
+1725 SDAIEGIQLV

-1746 ILLGGTRSAGADGT
+1746 MLLGGTRSAGANGT
-1760 SIAVNANRVTVAGD
+1760 SIAVNANTVTVAGD

-1786 KETVKVENAAR
+1786 RQTVKVENAAR
-1797 INASR
+1797 INATR
-1802 AGKTAGG
+1802 GGKTAGG

-1823 VGDAVQVQRSNASGS
+1823 VGDAVQVRRSNATGS
-1838 AGVLEIQSGTS
+1838 TGVLEIQSGTS

-1874 TAGFGSGKLVLGA
+1874 TAGFGSGKMVLGA
-1887 SEVASGMALS
+1887 SEAASGMALS

-1929 LTLDATAINAVGAV
+1929 LTLDAAAINAVGAV

-1950 ATESITLKNSTGNTA
+1950 AAESITLKNSSGSMAENV
-1965 DDIAQV
+1965 AQV
-1971 GGQIAFN
+1971 GGQIEFN
-1978 TKTANLTGG
+1978 TAAANLTGG

-2007 ESTHASGK
+2007 DVTRASGK
-2015 FALQSSADMNLATAQ
+2015 FALQSSADLNLATAQ
-2030 LQAAAGT
+2030 LQAANGT
-2037 DLNLQAAAD
+2037 DLGLQAAGD
-2046 LAVTSTGAAPVSQ
+2046 LAVTSAGAAPVSQ
-2059 QDGLGAYLHFAG
+2059 QDGLGAHLSFAG
-2071 DHVSLDT
+2071 NHVSLDT
-2078 SVQAASGLIDVQA
+2078 SVHAASGLIDVQA
-2091 QNGISLGNEAALSVA
+2091 QNGISLGNQAALSVA

-2113 GDTVVSDAGTVRLK
+2113 GDTVVSDSGTVRLK

-2132 IVTQTGTVIDVSS
+2132 IVTQNGTVIDVSS

-2164 DLKSAPIVR
+2164 DLKSAPIVQ
-2173 RFAQATGGK
+2173 RFAQSTGGK

-2197 PQLAGF
+2197 PQLVGF
-2203 GDTQIWRARN
+2203 GDTQTWRARN
-2213 GDIELASGS
+2213 GDIELASGN
-2222 NVKAENIEFSA
+2222 NVKAGNIEFSA
-2233 DGGAVVISSR
+2233 DGGAVVVGSR

-2266 TAQLDASATGAGE
+2266 TAQLDASATGTGE

-2291 FVDLADGSRI
+2291 VVDLADGSRI
-2301 HVAGGGAGNG
+2301 HVAGNG
-2311 AGNGGT
+2311 DGNGGT

-2324 NDANDDVN
+2324 NATNDDVN
-2332 FNDSGVRITGADSIV
+2332 FNDAGVRITGADSIV

-2355 TEVVDQ
+2355 TAVVDQ
-2361 SLLDGDVKSETTSF
+2361 SLLDGDVNSETVSF
-2375 MNAIAQKLTD
+2375 MSAMAEKISD

-2393 LNRNPDVFEVAP
+2393 LNRNSEVLEVAP
-2405 GVEFVNAGDLAI
+2405 GVEFVSTGDLAI

-2431 AGNGTWDDSWRYGD
+2431 AGNGTWDDSWRYGG

-2460 NINGNVSDG
+2460 NISGNVSDG
-2469 YITLAGYQQTAPI
+2469 FITLPGYQQTAPI
-2482 ATRSWNFAFAAGA
+2482 ADRSWNFAFAAGA
-2495 DVDAAKAL
+2495 DAGAAKAL
-2503 TSTEAGNIDIAAG
+2503 ATTDSGNIDIAAG
-2516 SLVRTGTGDI
+2516 SLIRTGTGAI
-2526 DMAVGGDLYLAD
+2526 DMAAGGDLYLGD

-2564 YNRFWFASL
+2564 YHRYWRANL
-2573 LKGRKRMFYGHDG
+2573 LKGRQRMFYGHDG

-2603 VPSTEWLYRIDN
+2603 VPGTEWLYRVDSS
-2615 NRALAGGTKYVS
+2615 RTLTGETKYIS

-2648 DVSAGHDVTNLTLVA
+2648 DVSAGHDVTNLTLAA
-2663 PTTAMQVGANPS
+2663 PTTAMQIGVNPLDGA
-2675 NGVAGSNE
+2675 AGTNE
-2683 LRVQGGGNIHLLAG
+2683 VLVRGGGDIHLLAG

-2705 LVSDGRLEVEA
+2705 LVGDGRLDVEA
-2716 GGSMARASEENVA
+2716 GGSLARASEDSVA

-2739 SLKARNSIDITRVID
+2739 SLKARNSIEIARVID
-2754 QGFVPLSDSQFLTST
+2754 QSFVPISDSQFTT
-2769 KKNIY
+2769 TFAKNIY
-2774 ITDSSADSLSVESLA
+2774 ITDSSADTLRVESLT
-2789 GDIHFKPDSA
+2789 GDVHFNPDSIA
-2799 GGFTENLRS
+2799 ESSVDGFTEALRA
-2808 VLPVKVQAVALDGS
+2808 VLPVQVQAVALDGS
-2822 VVFENSENGIAL
+2822 VIFDNSLTLEPNSENAL
-2834 EPGAGNALNI
+2834 KVYAGN
-2844 YAASNIEWLNGS
+2844 NIEWKNQS
-2856 VLRLSAAPGNL
+2856 SLRMSAAAPEL
-2867 LPSIGSAHQYAGND
+2867 LPHLGQAYQYTEND
-2881 NGGDG
+2881 P
-2886 NLDILSALGVFDNLV
+2886 STSEHAALLGLLGTRDNPV
-2901 ALQNGQPSIH
+2901 ALQNGLPSVH

-2923 LNGDFLADGGGT
+2923 LTGDFLADGGK
-2935 NLITSRETEIVAG
+2935 LITSRETEIVAG
-2948 RDIDNVGISV
+2948 RDINNVGMIL
-2958 TNNFASDVSSVR
+2958 TNNFESDVSR
-2970 VGRDI
+2970 VSAGRDI
-2975 VTRSTRNDQGAI
+2975 VVTSTRTDEGTI
-2987 DTNNA
+2987 DVQNA
-2992 SNGIAVNGP
+2992 AGGIAVNGP
-3001 GTLLVTAGRNISMGT
+3001 GTLLVTAGRDISMGT
-3016 SGGIISNGDITD
+3016 SDGIVSNGDITD

-3049 FAGFASRYVNGN
+3049 FSGFASRYINGS
-3061 DENQALN
+3061 DDDFALA
-3068 SFIAAAFTDLVLEPD
+3068 SFLAAAFTDLILEPD
-3083 AIQAMLNMSLSP
+3083 AIQALLNMSLSP
-3095 EQIAALPR
+3095 EQIAALPHA
-3103 SVPADMATA
+3103 VPADMATA
-3112 LSSSDNKNLSDAQR
+3112 LSSSDDKNLSDAQR
-3126 LFLSLSRADR
+3126 LFLSLSREDR

-3141 AQFANGNER
+3141 AQFADSNER

-3161 NEVKRGGFEDSKK
+3161 NEVKRGGYEDSKK
-3174 SSLKGFDPKKDG
+3174 SSLKDFDPKTDG
-3186 FNRSFAAINSLFDEN
+3186 FKRSFAAINSLFDEN

-3222 VGVITPGGGIDVG
+3222 VGVIAPGGGIDVG
-3235 LPIQLPGVN
+3235 LPIQLPGVT
-3244 KGAAEL
+3244 KGAADL
-3250 GIIATRT
+3250 GIITTRT

-3264 NDSVRVNQSRTF
+3264 NDSIRVNQSRTF

-3383 GVSAGVM
+3383 GVSAGVT

-3411 DSSEEAT
+3411 EGDGETT